1 MRYKISALL
10 CHDMCVKSIARVV
23 CGFLAQY
30 LGMFVSVNVFASPD
44 GIFWWTGSAITIA
57 AMTLTPERWKPERV
71 VHVVSG
77 AAAYVCFRYENFPA
91 KLLAAVCVSNAL
103 GQVFGYATLK
113 RFYPDALTKTDV
125 RTHRFLAIFFLF
137 PVVLASLVAS
147 IPGTVGFHLYG
158 NDVDVSAV
166 IVNYTLGHVSGTAAL
181 LYPMLIVPTLW
192 RTTKWSKRAYT
203 VAFTILPFVT
213 GMCGFSN
220 YHRLGFA
227 TILGVYGVFIAIS
240 GYMDQCQSSLVQLA
254 CTCSLLGLTA
264 AGRGPFFYVRRCG
277 SDAREFLIGTH
288 MGIAALVAMS
298 AFVSIS
304 ISQLR
309 VLQHSHRESCLR
321 MEKLAENQTIDL
333 FRIGHDMRNNSTL
346 VQAVC
351 EMEDSDVSS
360 GDKVQ
365 IVQAINVLNDVLVCD
380 MVEMVNGKKEDRLV
394 LREDVHVVEVMQIY
408 FMIAKGLLLMEGKDK
423 SVVIQNNFS
432 GKEEYVV
439 HTNRE
444 RLHQVIANLVSNAVK
459 YTEEGEINLWVRS
472 TSDSNLKIDVKDSG
486 IGMNHAEVASVF
498 DLFFR
503 SKRASKVNSGAGVG
517 LFNVQKLCEA
527 IDAQIEVSS
536 LGEGKGSTFTL
547 VLPRKMH
554 TDDEGERGVRVCAD
568 VFCLCVLVMDDSPVI
583 RRLMSRYL
591 VSFGCEVVEA
601 ASAKDARSLLS
612 VEKKKIDVVI
622 TDSSMGVGETGPEFI
637 RSARKGLVKG
647 LVSQTPCIIC
657 SGNQFYNN
665 GTETDTCTIAITKPF
680 SSSDIASALT
690 KLGLASDGAGTSGDV
705 KV

>member
-1 MRYKISALL
+1 
-10 CHDMCVKSIARVV
+10 MCVKSIGRVV

-57 AMTLTPERWKPERV
+57 AMTLTPDRWKPERV

-77 AAAYVCFRYENFPA
+77 AAAYVCFRYQRFPI
-91 KLLAAVCVSNAL
+91 KLLAAVSVSNAL

-113 RFYPDALTKTDV
+113 RFYPNALTETDV

-147 IPGTVGFHLYG
+147 IPGTLGFYLYG

-192 RTTKWSKRAYT
+192 RTTKWSKHAYT

-227 TILGVYGVFIAIS
+227 TILGVYGVFLAIS

-254 CTCSLLGLTA
+254 CTCSLLSLTA
-264 AGRGPFFYVRRCG
+264 AGRGPFFYVKRCG

-309 VLQHSHRESCLR
+309 VLQHSQNESRVHL
-321 MEKLAENQTIDL
+321 EKLAENQTIDL

-351 EMEDSDVSS
+351 DVGHADMSD

-365 IVQAINVLNDVLVCD
+365 IVKAINVLNDVLVCD
-380 MVEMVNGKKEDRLV
+380 MVEMVNHKNGSRLV
-394 LREDVHVVEVMQIY
+394 VREDVDVVEVMQIY
-408 FMIAKGLLLMEGKDK
+408 FTIAKGLLMMEGKDK
-423 SVVIQNNFS
+423 SVVVQNNFS
-432 GKEEYVV
+432 GKEEEEEEEYVV

-459 YTEEGEINLWVRS
+459 YTEEGEINLRVRA

-486 IGMNHAEVASVF
+486 IGMNHAEIASVF

-503 SKRASKVNSGAGVG
+503 SKRASEVNSGAGVG

-527 IDAQIEVSS
+527 IDARMEVSS

-547 VLPRKMH
+547 VLPRKMSRGH
-554 TDDEGERGVRVCAD
+554 EAERRTD
-568 VFCLCVLVMDDSPVI
+568 VFYLRVLVMDDSPVI
-583 RRLMSRYL
+583 RKLMSRYL
-591 VSFGCEVVEA
+591 VSFGCEVVDA
-601 ASAKDARSLLS
+601 ASAKDARSLLLA
-612 VEKKKIDVVI
+612 EKEKIDVVI

-637 RSARKGLVKG
+637 RSARKGHVKG
-647 LVSQTPCIIC
+647 LGLQTPCIIC
-657 SGNQFYNN
+657 SGNRFDDD
-665 GTETDTCTIAITKPF
+665 GTEADPFTVAIVKPF
-680 SSSDIASALT
+680 SLADIAAALT
-690 KLGLASDGAGTSGDV
+690 KLTAATDEAGASGDV